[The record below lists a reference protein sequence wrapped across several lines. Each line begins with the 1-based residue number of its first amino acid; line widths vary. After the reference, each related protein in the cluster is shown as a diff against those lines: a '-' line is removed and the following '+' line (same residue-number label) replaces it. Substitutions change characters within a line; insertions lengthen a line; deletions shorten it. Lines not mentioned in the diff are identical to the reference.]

1 MGVHAFLRGTHRVI
15 AGLFLIATV
24 PAAIVSLQGDG
35 SSPWVY
41 APLPFL
47 FGLIITGSYLLV
59 RPWALGLRAGRHAHD
74 TGGE

>member
-1 MGVHAFLRGTHRVI
+1 MGVHTFLRGTHRVI
-15 AGLFLIATV
+15 AGLFLIAIV
-24 PAAIVSLQGDG
+24 PAAIVSTQGDG

-59 RPWALGLRAGRHAHD
+59 RPWILGIQAGRQSHD
-74 TGGE
+74 AGGE

>member
-1 MGVHAFLRGTHRVI
+1 MGVHAFLHRTHRVI
-15 AGLFLIATV
+15 AGLFLVATV
-24 PAAIVSLQGDG
+24 PAAIVSTQGDA

-47 FGLIITGSYLLV
+47 FGLMITGTYLLV
-59 RPWALGLRAGRHAHD
+59 RPWVLRVRASRHPHE